1 MAQIAI
7 PLLLFG
13 TAYLVCNDENTEEEK
28 ESFSTIEESKN
39 ARILNP
45 VYQNDF
51 YPNISETKNNVNNQ
65 ESLSSHK
72 DKYFVR
78 NTKVENGSNEFKTLA
93 GEKMLY
99 KDVKH
104 NNMNIFYNNKSNGH
118 DIMEYDNVLDNY
130 TGQGTF
136 DIKKEEV
143 GSFFKPCSNNGFIN
157 GAPNVNNFLQS
168 RVNTSL
174 KQSNT
179 KPFESI
185 RDTPGIG
192 MNYDEKSSLG
202 FNTEAM
208 NREMWQPKS
217 VDDLRAAN
225 NPKLSYK
232 LDDHMGPA
240 MQKVQNR
247 GIQGEIVKR
256 RPEGFFVNHQ
266 NLGMVAGTTSAK
278 QTTNRPNV
286 NLGDQNRDT
295 TTVSYYGARGAGEQ
309 NASYVNGEYQEAH
322 KQQLP
327 NAPFM
332 NFSKNNMN
340 PTNESNYGKESY
352 SSLPNNRSTTRSNY
366 FGGVGQMV
374 SNVVTPIVNGL
385 RHTKKTNFV
394 KNKDAM
400 GNVSGTNTK
409 PTVSNPYQHLPTT
422 NREMYEGKLN
432 MNHINVQ
439 STESN
444 GYLVS
449 NPYLEQTNRMTMNQ
463 SESGPAKSI
472 GAQGLKSYQNV
483 YNQRNNDKVHA
494 ENVQSGGSID
504 LFNSNIS
511 MRTTDKES
519 CNDRQTPF
527 YNPQPLNYGHASE
540 IIGESSFK
548 VQEYKNINNDNLDSS
563 LLSAF
568 KNNPYTQSLS
578 SVA

>member
-13 TAYLVCNDENTEEEK
+13 TAYLVCNDENEKDEK
-28 ESFSTIEESKN
+28 ENFTSIEESDKMRIMYPKREKN
-39 ARILNP
+39 
-45 VYQNDF
+45 F
-51 YPNISETKNNVNNQ
+51 YPNISETKNNVNN
-65 ESLSSHK
+65 EVELSSHK
-72 DKYFVR
+72 DKYYLKNV
-78 NTKVENGSNEFKTLA
+78 KVDNGSNEFKTLA
-93 GEKMLY
+93 GEKILF

-104 NNMNIFYNNKSNGH
+104 NNMNIYYNNKSNGH
-118 DIMEYDNVLDNY
+118 DIMEYDNILDNY

-136 DIKKEEV
+136 DIKKEEI
-143 GSFFKPCSNNGFIN
+143 GSMFKPVSNNEFIY

-168 RVNTSL
+168 RVNPSL
-174 KQSNT
+174 KQSNN

-185 RDTPGIG
+185 RETPGIG
-192 MNYDEKSSLG
+192 MGYNENSQMGY
-202 FNTEAM
+202 NTESM
-208 NREMWQPKS
+208 HRELWQPKD
-217 VDDLRAAN
+217 VDDLRTAN

-247 GIQGEIVKR
+247 GIQGKIVKR
-256 RPEGFFVNHQ
+256 RPETFFEN
-266 NLGMVAGTTSAK
+266 NDKLGMVAGVSGAK
-278 QTTNRPNV
+278 ESSRRPQI
-286 NLGDQNRDT
+286 NLGEQNRDT
-295 TTVSYYGARGAGEQ
+295 TTVSYYGTKSSGEQ
-309 NASYVNGEYQEAH
+309 SASYVNGEYQEAH

-327 NAPFM
+327 SAPFM
-332 NFSKNNMN
+332 NFSKNNLN
-340 PTNESNYGKESY
+340 PTNESNYGKDSY
-352 SSLPNNRSTTRSNY
+352 QNLPNNRSTTRSNY

-374 SNVVTPIVNGL
+374 SNVVQPIFNGL

-400 GNVSGTNTK
+400 GNVSGTNK
-409 PTVSNPYQHLPTT
+409 KHIVSNPYQHQPTT

-449 NPYLEQTNRMTMNQ
+449 NPYLEQTQRTTMNQ
-463 SESGPAKSI
+463 DEMGPAKSVSVQ
-472 GAQGLKSYQNV
+472 ATKSYQNV
-483 YNQRNNDKVHA
+483 YNQNNINKVHA
-494 ENVQSGGSID
+494 ENVQSGGSMS

-511 MRTTDKES
+511 MQHTNKEV

-527 YNPQPLNYGHASE
+527 YDSQSLNYNTPSD

-548 VQEYKNINNDNLDSS
+548 PQEYKNITNESLDAN

>member
-13 TAYLVCNDENTEEEK
+13 TAYLVCNDEKEEEEK
-28 ESFSTIEESKN
+28 ENFSTLEESN
-39 ARILNP
+39 NSRILNP
-45 VYQNDF
+45 KKQGDF
-51 YPNISETKNNVNNQ
+51 YPNISATQNNVNNQ
-65 ESLSSHK
+65 EQLSSHK
-72 DKYFVR
+72 DKYFVG
-78 NTKVENGSNEFKTLA
+78 NVKVENGSNEFKTLA
-93 GEKMLY
+93 GEKMLF

-118 DIMEYDNVLDNY
+118 DIMEYDNILDTY

-143 GSFFKPCSNNGFIN
+143 GAFFKPCENNNSIYGM
-157 GAPNVNNFLQS
+157 PNMNNFLQS
-168 RVNTSL
+168 RVNPSM

-192 MNYDEKSSLG
+192 MDYNEKSVMG

-208 NREMWQPKS
+208 HREMWQPKS
-217 VDDLRAAN
+217 VDDLRVAN

-247 GIQGEIVKR
+247 GIQGEMVKR
-256 RPEGFFVNHQ
+256 RPEGFFVNDK
-266 NLGMVAGTTSAK
+266 NLGMVAGVTGAK
-278 QTTNRPNV
+278 QSANRENFV
-286 NLGDQNRDT
+286 MGDQNRDT
-295 TTVSYYGARGAGEQ
+295 TTVSYYGARGAGEN
-309 NASYVNGEYQEAH
+309 NASYVDGEYQDAH

-327 NAPFM
+327 SAPFM
-332 NFSKNNMN
+332 NFAKNNMN
-340 PTNESNYGKESY
+340 PTNESNYGKDSY
-352 SSLPNNRSTTRSNY
+352 TTLPNNRSTTRSNY

-400 GNVSGTNTK
+400 GNVSGTNMK
-409 PTVSNPYQHLPTT
+409 PTVQNPYQHLPTT

-439 STESN
+439 SSASD

-449 NPYLEQTNRMTMNQ
+449 NPYLEQTQRTTMNQ
-463 SESGPAKSI
+463 SETGPAKSV
-472 GAQGLKSYQNV
+472 GVNGLKSYENI
-483 YNQRNNDKVHA
+483 YNQRNKTKVHA
-494 ENVQSGGSID
+494 ENVQSGGSMS

-511 MRTTDKES
+511 MKTVDKEM

-527 YNPQPLNYGHASE
+527 YNPQGLDYNHPSE
-540 IIGESSFK
+540 LIGESSFK
-548 VQEYKNINNDNLDSS
+548 AQEYKNFSNDNLDASM
-563 LLSAF
+563 LSAF
-568 KNNPYTQSLS
+568 KSNPYTQSLS